1 MTGLP
6 QLAAD
11 WETAINWFETDPL
24 IARILPALAIQ
35 NLVMTK
41 RQEVKGFAE
50 RPRETQWLSWLEA
63 V

>member
-11 WETAINWFETDPL
+11 WETAIDWFETDPL

-50 RPRETQWLSWLEA
+50 RPRETHWLSWLEA